1 MCKEVTVSARENV
14 PSIRFFIHLYAR
26 PGQRPFTS
34 RRGGGGNI
42 NFKIFCRPFPRST
55 LAPFFFPTAPTLTIP
70 IPTKAEA
77 RKSSRP
83 VGRGINLQ
91 SRKQDGALSILLI
104 KCQQLNCAG
113 TSNGRTAVT
122 REGGREQGEGEMEE
136 DVRAGVVER
145 ESGRVKGNIELVF

>member
-1 MCKEVTVSARENV
+1 MCVRNRRARNV

-42 NFKIFCRPFPRST
+42 NFKIFCRAFPRST
-55 LAPFFFPTAPTLTIP
+55 LAPFFLPPSLPPWPAPPHIP

-83 VGRGINLQ
+83 AGRGINLQ

-113 TSNGRTAVT
+113 TGNGRTAMT
-122 REGGREQGEGEMEE
+122 GEGIGAGSEETEE
-136 DVRAGVVER
+136 DVRGG
-145 ESGRVKGNIELVF
+145 GRARAVG

>member
-1 MCKEVTVSARENV
+1 MCVRNRRARNV

-42 NFKIFCRPFPRST
+42 NFKIFCRAFPRST
-55 LAPFFFPTAPTLTIP
+55 LASLLPPSPAPLYIP

-113 TSNGRTAVT
+113 TGNGRTAMT
-122 REGGREQGEGEMEE
+122 GGGIGAGSEETEE
-136 DVRAGVVER
+136 DVRGG
-145 ESGRVKGNIELVF
+145 GRARAVG